1 MEIFGPQIM
10 DLLQQYLW
18 PMVRISAFF
27 LTAPFFGL
35 AAINLRVKI
44 GLGMVFTWLLLP
56 NISVPDLDPFS
67 FSSAF
72 LLAQEVLVGVFMGLF
87 LQIVVAALVG
97 AGQLIAG
104 SMGLS
109 MANMIDPNLGNVPT
123 LSQFFLLI
131 GMLLF
136 MALGGHLIFLAVLQ
150 FSFEVVPIAGPTLSS
165 SMVLGLVNWSGTM
178 FIGAASIGFPVVF
191 GLLVI
196 NASVG
201 LIARAAPSLNV
212 FAIGFPAL
220 IPAGLVMLL
229 IATPIWF
236 ERLENLWFLA
246 FQSIRSV
253 LVS

>member
-1 MEIFGPQIM
+1 M
-10 DLLQQYLW
+10 
-18 PMVRISAFF
+18 
-27 LTAPFFGL
+27 
-35 AAINLRVKI
+35 
-44 GLGMVFTWLLLP
+44 FTWFLLP
-56 NISVPDLDPFS
+56 GLNDPDIDPFA
-67 FSSAF
+67 FSSAL
-72 LLAQEVLVGVFMGLF
+72 LLAQEVMIGVFMGLF

-104 SMGLS
+104 GMGLS

-136 MALGGHLIFLAVLQ
+136 IALGGHLILLSVLQ
-150 FSFEVVPIAGPTLSS
+150 YSFEAVPLAGVAISGAML
-165 SMVLGLVNWSGTM
+165 MGLVNWSGTM
-178 FIGAASIGFPVVF
+178 FIGAAAIGFPVVF

-220 IPAGLVMLL
+220 IPAGLIMLL
-229 IATPIWF
+229 ITTPIWF

-246 FQSIRSV
+246 FQNIRTT

>member
-1 MEIFGPQIM
+1 
-10 DLLQQYLW
+10 
-18 PMVRISAFF
+18 MV
-27 LTAPFFGL
+27 
-35 AAINLRVKI
+35 
-44 GLGMVFTWLLLP
+44 
-56 NISVPDLDPFS
+56 
-67 FSSAF
+67 
-72 LLAQEVLVGVFMGLF
+72 
-87 LQIVVAALVG
+87 
-97 AGQLIAG
+97 
-104 SMGLS
+104 LS
-109 MANMIDPNLGNVPT
+109 MANIIDPNLGNVPT

-150 FSFEVVPIAGPTLSS
+150 FSFEVMPVAGPALSGE
-165 SMVLGLVNWSGTM
+165 MLIGLVNWSGTM

-229 IATPIWF
+229 ITTPIWF

-246 FQSIRSV
+246 FQSIRSA

>member
-1 MEIFGPQIM
+1 MI
-10 DLLQQYLW
+10 
-18 PMVRISAFF
+18 
-27 LTAPFFGL
+27 
-35 AAINLRVKI
+35 
-44 GLGMVFTWLLLP
+44 
-56 NISVPDLDPFS
+56 
-67 FSSAF
+67 
-72 LLAQEVLVGVFMGLF
+72 GVFMGLF
-87 LQIVVAALVG
+87 LQIVIAALVG

-104 SMGLS
+104 GMGLS

-136 MALGGHLIFLAVLQ
+136 IALGGHLILLSVLQ
-150 FSFEVVPIAGPTLSS
+150 YSFEAVPLAGLAISGA
-165 SMVLGLVNWSGTM
+165 MLMGLVNWSGTM
-178 FIGAASIGFPVVF
+178 FIGAAAIGFPVVF
-191 GLLVI
+191 GLLGI

-220 IPAGLVMLL
+220 IPAGFIMLL
-229 IATPIWF
+229 ITTPIWF

-246 FQSIRSV
+246 FQNIRTT